1 LFKHTLN
8 FKPIPSPPISISIYT
23 NAINLQTFVSKE
35 TKFYYKNSLTQTNKR
50 NTNTHTHTHP
60 KKKHTH
66 KFEELSMKV
75 PFGSH
80 KDPIFLCHMFVS
92 VGPKLPSVEELK
104 EVIEEEEEVGA

>member
-1 LFKHTLN
+1 
-8 FKPIPSPPISISIYT
+8 
-23 NAINLQTFVSKE
+23 
-35 TKFYYKNSLTQTNKR
+35 
-50 NTNTHTHTHP
+50 
-60 KKKHTH
+60 
-66 KFEELSMKV
+66 MKV